1 MIKRSVLLAFVLLIA
16 FLLSACG
23 GFAEIEELIVVSGAA
38 IDFDGEEYTVTAEI
52 IDLQRGSQETAYKT
66 FYLESKGGSISQA
79 VSHMGRIT
87 GKELY
92 WGHASVFVI
101 GSGVAE
107 NSILP
112 VLEWFLHDSLAA
124 FSSMI
129 VLSDTKTAAE
139 IYGYISPTENSA
151 SFALEKIMTNYSSRE
166 ERGSAAIFEIID
178 KCSADGVATMIPVIS
193 GKENGEE
200 TVISIN
206 GMAVFSQDK
215 LSGIYDPEE
224 AELLRLLLESRSE
237 NVFSADTGKEY
248 VHFHCGETKNDFDAK
263 IENGRLKV
271 DIKLEAELKLVDV
284 DGDAGVLDEEFLQR
298 FSDSAKLVLRERGVK
313 VIERDVSE
321 FQSDILGIGQYFER
335 CDPKL
340 WDEIKD
346 NWTEIYRTGEFSLE
360 VETQVGQ
367 SGEASKTLTLARE

>member
-1 MIKRSVLLAFVLLIA
+1 M
-16 FLLSACG
+16 
-23 GFAEIEELIVVSGAA
+23 
-38 IDFDGEEYTVTAEI
+38 
-52 IDLQRGSQETAYKT
+52 
-66 FYLESKGGSISQA
+66 
-79 VSHMGRIT
+79 
-87 GKELY
+87 
-92 WGHASVFVI
+92 
-101 GSGVAE
+101 
-107 NSILP
+107 
-112 VLEWFLHDSLAA
+112 
-124 FSSMI
+124 
-129 VLSDTKTAAE
+129 
-139 IYGYISPTENSA
+139 
-151 SFALEKIMTNYSSRE
+151 RE